1 LNFITRSTNSLTN
14 NVIGIFMS
22 LVKSIG
28 NKKVNFD
35 FNKNFISIF
44 IDKINTSDLQ
54 FINQTLKDLHPS
66 DVANLIENL
75 PYENRVKLM
84 EIESFNLAPEI
95 FIELNESVQSE
106 VLQLLSIDSISNI
119 IKRLESDNAVAIL
132 ENLELSKKNLILDK
146 LPPKDRFLLEE
157 GLSYPE
163 DSAARIMQRE
173 FTAIPSDWTVGQTID
188 YLRESKDLPQE
199 FLEIFIVDNDFKPIG
214 IVPSSRVLRTSR
226 DSKMNSIMREMPV
239 LISVN
244 MDKEEVGYTFEN
256 YNLLSAGV
264 VNKDNKLVG
273 MITADDVVTVVQ
285 EEAEED
291 VLRLAGVGDEEITDS
306 VFVKT
311 KRRFNWLLVNLATA
325 LLASWVIS
333 IFGAE
338 IEKVVA
344 LAFLMP
350 IVASMGG
357 NAGMQTLAVTI
368 RAIATKELSSSNI
381 NKIVGKEFFIGV
393 LNGIIFAVITGVVV
407 LLWFKQIDLSIIIAA
422 SMVLNMIVAGLFG
435 ILIPVTLKKFKID
448 PALASSVFVT
458 TVTDVIGFL
467 SFLGIGSLVFL

>member
-1 LNFITRSTNSLTN
+1 
-14 NVIGIFMS
+14 MS

-28 NKKVNFD
+28 GKKVNFD
-35 FNKNFISIF
+35 FNKDFISIF
-44 IDKINTSDLQ
+44 SDKIKVGDLK

-75 PYENRVKLM
+75 TVDTRAKLI
-84 EIESFNLAPEI
+84 EIEEFNIDPDI
-95 FIELNESVQSE
+95 FIEINESIQSE
-106 VLQLLSIDSISNI
+106 VLQLLSTDSIAKI
-119 IKRLESDNAVAIL
+119 LKRLESDNAIAIL
-132 ENLELSKKNLILDK
+132 ENLEADKKNVVLDK

-173 FTAIPSDWTVGQTID
+173 FTAVPSNWSVGQTID
-188 YLRESKDLPQE
+188 YLRENKDLPEE
-199 FLEIFIVDNDFKPIG
+199 FSEIFIVDNDFKPIG
-214 IVPSSRVLRTSR
+214 TVPSSRVLRTSR
-226 DSKMNSIMREMPV
+226 DSKMNTIMREMPV

-244 MDKEEVGYTFEN
+244 MDKEEVGYTFET
-256 YNLLSAGV
+256 YNLLSVGV
-264 VNKDNKLVG
+264 INKDNKLVG

-291 VLRLAGVGDEEITDS
+291 ALRLAGVGDEEITDS

-311 KRRFNWLLVNLATA
+311 KRRFNWLLLNLFTA
-325 LLASWVIS
+325 LLATWVIS
-333 IFGAE
+333 KFGAS
-338 IEKVVA
+338 IEEMVA

-357 NAGMQTLAVTI
+357 NAGMQTLTVTI
-368 RAIATKELSSSNI
+368 RAIARKELSASNF
-381 NKIVGKEFFIGV
+381 NNVVTKEFFIGI
-393 LNGIIFAVITGVVV
+393 LNGIIFAIITAIIVQF
-407 LLWFKQIDLSIIIAA
+407 WFKEINLSFLIAI

-435 ILIPVTLKKFKID
+435 ILVPVSLKKLNID

-458 TVTDVIGFL
+458 TITDVIGFL
-467 SFLGIGSLVFL
+467 SFLGIGSYFLIN

>member
-1 LNFITRSTNSLTN
+1 
-14 NVIGIFMS
+14 MS
-22 LVKSIG
+22 LIKSIG

-35 FNKNFISIF
+35 FNKNFITIF
-44 IDKINTSDLQ
+44 SDKINNSDIQ

-75 PYENRVKLM
+75 SYDTRVKLI
-84 EIESFNLAPEI
+84 EIESFNIAPEI
-95 FIELNESVQSE
+95 FIELNESIQGE
-106 VLQLLSIDSISNI
+106 VLKLLSINSIANI
-119 IKRLESDNAVAIL
+119 IKRLESDDAVSIL
-132 ENLELSKKNLILDK
+132 ENIEIEKKNLILDK

-188 YLRESKDLPQE
+188 YLRESNDLPQE

-214 IVPSSRVLRTSR
+214 IVPSSRVLRTPR
-226 DSKMNSIMREMPV
+226 EFKMNSIMREMPV

-244 MDKEEVGYTFEN
+244 MDKEEVGHTFEN
-256 YNLLSAGV
+256 YNLVSAGV
-264 VNKDNKLVG
+264 VNKNNKLVG

-291 VLRLAGVGDEEITDS
+291 VLRLAGVGDEEITDT

-311 KRRFNWLLVNLATA
+311 KRRFNWLLINLATA

-381 NKIVGKEFFIGV
+381 NQIIGKEFFIGV

-407 LLWFKQIDLSIIIAA
+407 HLWFKQIDLSIIIAA
-422 SMVLNMIVAGLFG
+422 SMVLNMMVAGLFG
-435 ILIPVTLKKFKID
+435 ILIPVTLKKMNID

-467 SFLGIGSLVFL
+467 SFLGIGSLMFL

>member
-1 LNFITRSTNSLTN
+1 
-14 NVIGIFMS
+14 MS
-22 LVKSIG
+22 LIKSIG
-28 NKKVNFD
+28 NKKVNLD
-35 FNKNFISIF
+35 FNKNFITIF
-44 IDKINTSDLQ
+44 SDKINISDLQ

-66 DVANLIENL
+66 DTANLIENL
-75 PYENRVKLM
+75 AVETRIKLI

-95 FIELNESVQSE
+95 FIELNESIQSE
-106 VLQLLSIDSISNI
+106 VLMLLSIDSIANI
-119 IKRLESDNAVAIL
+119 VKRLESDNAVAIL
-132 ENLELSKKNLILDK
+132 ENLDLSKKNLILDK

-173 FTAIPSDWTVGQTID
+173 FTAIPSDWSVGQTID
-188 YLRESKDLPQE
+188 YLRESKELPQE

-244 MDKEEVGYTFEN
+244 MDKEEVGITFEN

-264 VNKDNKLVG
+264 VNKNNKLVG
-273 MITADDVVTVVQ
+273 VITADDVVTVVQ

-291 VLRLAGVGDEEITDS
+291 VLRLAGVGDEEITDT

-311 KRRFNWLLVNLATA
+311 RRRFNWLLVNLGTA

-381 NKIVGKEFFIGV
+381 NKIVGKEFLIGV
-393 LNGIIFAVITGVVV
+393 LNGIIFAIITGIIVH
-407 LLWFKQIDLSIIIAA
+407 LWFKQIDLSIIIAA

-435 ILIPVTLKKFKID
+435 ILIPVTLKKMNID

>member
-1 LNFITRSTNSLTN
+1 
-14 NVIGIFMS
+14 MS
-22 LVKSIG
+22 LIKSIG
-28 NKKVNFD
+28 SKKVNFD
-35 FNKNFISIF
+35 FNKNFISTF
-44 IDKINTSDLQ
+44 IEKINSSDLQ

-75 PYENRVKLM
+75 PEETRVKLI
-84 EIESFNLAPEI
+84 EIESFNIAPEI
-95 FIELNESVQSE
+95 FIELNESIQSE
-106 VLQLLSIDSISNI
+106 VLKLLSNDSISNI
-119 IKRLESDNAVAIL
+119 VKRLESDNAVAIL
-132 ENLELSKKNLILDK
+132 ENLELDKKNSILDK

-226 DSKMNSIMREMPV
+226 DSKMSLIMREMPV

-244 MDKEEVGYTFEN
+244 MDKEEVGHAFEN
-256 YNLLSAGV
+256 YNLVSAGV
-264 VNKDNKLVG
+264 VNKNNKLVG

-291 VLRLAGVGDEEITDS
+291 VLRLAGVGDEEITDT

-311 KRRFNWLLVNLATA
+311 KRRFNWLLINLATA

-393 LNGIIFAVITGVVV
+393 LNGIIFAIITGIIIQ
-407 LLWFKQIDLSIIIAA
+407 LWFKQIDLSR
-422 SMVLNMIVAGLFG
+422 
-435 ILIPVTLKKFKID
+435 ILIPVTLKKMKID